1 MTAQADIGLIGLA
14 VMGQNL
20 ALNIADHGHTIAV
33 FNRTVATTKTFVAS
47 DAAKGKA
54 VIACETLKDLVAS
67 LKKPRAII
75 LMVKAGEPV
84 DQQIEALKPLLEAG
98 DIIVDGGNSH
108 FRDTIRRDRAMAE
121 AGLNFMGSGISGGE
135 EGARNGPSIMPGGS
149 AEAYAK
155 VGPIFRA
162 ISAKVDNEP
171 CCIHIGTDGA
181 GHFVK
186 TTHNGIEYA
195 DMQMIAEVYSLMRN
209 LLGLSAADMAKTFA
223 TWNKGDLDSY
233 LIEITADILGQV
245 DEETGKP
252 MVDVIVDRAGQKG
265 TGQWTSAA
273 ALELGVPAP
282 TIAEAVFARALS
294 ALKPERVEAEKILGR
309 AKPAFG
315 GDKTA
320 FVDDLKDALLAS
332 KICAYAQGFAL
343 MQAAKEEFGWDTDL
357 GKVSMIWR
365 GGCIIRAR
373 FLNRIKEAYD
383 RDPTLKNLLLDPYF
397 RSVVAKG
404 EAAWRRVVA
413 AAVAN
418 GLPVPALVSALSYY
432 DAYRSGRL
440 WADLIQA
447 QRDYFGAHT
456 FERTDREGW
465 FHREWSRG

>member
-1 MTAQADIGLIGLA
+1 MTAQADIGLVGLA

-20 ALNIADHGHTIAV
+20 ALNIADHGYTIAV
-33 FNRTVATTKTFVAS
+33 FNRTTATTRAFVAS
-47 DAAKGKA
+47 EAAHGKP
-54 VIACETLKDLVAS
+54 VIGCDTMEDLVAA
-67 LKKPRAII
+67 LKKPRAVI

-84 DQQIEALKPLLEAG
+84 DAQIAALKPLLEEG

-108 FRDTIRRDRAMAE
+108 FRDTRRRDRALTE
-121 AGLNFMGSGISGGE
+121 AGLNFMGTGISGGE
-135 EGARNGPSIMPGGS
+135 EGARRGPSIMPGGT

-162 ISAKVDNEP
+162 IAAQVDGEP
-171 CCIHIGTDGA
+171 CCVHIGADGA

-195 DMQMIAEVYSLMRN
+195 DMQMIAEAYFLMRG
-209 LLGLSAADMAKTFA
+209 LLGLSAAEMADTFA
-223 TWNKGDLDSY
+223 AWNRGDLDSY

-245 DEETGKP
+245 DEETGRP

-265 TGQWTSAA
+265 TGRWTSES

-294 ALKPERVEAEKILGR
+294 ALKPERVAAEKILGG
-309 AKPAFG
+309 AKPKFTGDRAAFL
-315 GDKTA
+315 
-320 FVDDLKDALLAS
+320 DDLRDALLAS

-373 FLNRIKEAYD
+373 FLDRIKEAYD
-383 RDPTLKNLLLDPYF
+383 RDPALRNLLLDPHF
-397 RSVVAKG
+397 RAVVEKG
-404 EAAWRRVVA
+404 QEAWRRVVG
-413 AAVAN
+413 AAVGN
-418 GLPVPALVSALSYY
+418 GLPVPALASALSYH

-465 FHREWSRG
+465 FHREWARG

>member
-1 MTAQADIGLIGLA
+1 MQSDIGLIGLA

-20 ALNIADHGHTIAV
+20 ALNIADHGYAIAV
-33 FNRTVATTKTFVAS
+33 FNRTVATTRKFAAS
-47 DAAKGKA
+47 DAARGKA
-54 VIACETLKDLVAS
+54 VIACDTMAGLVAS
-67 LKKPRAII
+67 LKRPRAVI
-75 LMVKAGEPV
+75 LMVKAGAPV
-84 DQQIEALKPLLEAG
+84 DEQIAALRPLLEKG

-108 FRDTIRRDRAMAE
+108 FRDTRRRDAE
-121 AGLNFMGSGISGGE
+121 LTAAGLHFMGTGISGGE
-135 EGARNGPSIMPGGS
+135 EGARHGPSIMPGGT
-149 AEAYAK
+149 EAAFAK

-162 ISAKVDNEP
+162 ISAKVDGEP
-171 CCIHIGTDGA
+171 CCVHIGADGA

-195 DMQMIAEVYSLMRN
+195 DMQMIAEVYAIMKR
-209 LLGLSAADMAKTFA
+209 LLGMSAVDMARTFA
-223 TWNKGDLDSY
+223 AWNAGDLDSY
-233 LIEITADILGQV
+233 LIEITADILGQT
-245 DEETGKP
+245 DAETGKP
-252 MVDVIVDRAGQKG
+252 MVDVILDKAGQKG

-282 TIAEAVFARALS
+282 TIAEAVFARAIS
-294 ALKPERVEAEKILGR
+294 AIRDERIAAEKILGAAR
-309 AKPAFG
+309 PTFAGDRKAFL
-315 GDKTA
+315 
-320 FVDDLKDALLAS
+320 DDLKDALLAS

-343 MQAAKEEFGWDTDL
+343 MQAAKEEFGWKTDF

-383 RDPTLKNLLLDPYF
+383 RDPDLRNLLLDPYF
-397 RSVVAKG
+397 RAVVDKG
-404 EAAWRRVVA
+404 QAGWRRVVT

-418 GLPVPALVSALSYY
+418 GLPAPALSSALAYY

-456 FERTDREGW
+456 FERVDRAGW
-465 FHREWSRG
+465 FHREWARG

>member
-1 MTAQADIGLIGLA
+1 MTAQADIGLVGLA

-33 FNRTVATTKTFVAS
+33 FNRTTATTRKFVAS
-47 DAAKGKA
+47 EAARGKP
-54 VIACETLKDLVAS
+54 VIGCETMEELVAA
-67 LKKPRAII
+67 LKRPRAVI

-84 DQQIEALKPLLEAG
+84 DAQIAALKPLLEEG

-108 FRDTIRRDRAMAE
+108 FRDTQRRDRALTE
-121 AGLNFMGSGISGGE
+121 AGLNFMGTGISGGE
-135 EGARNGPSIMPGGS
+135 EGARHGPSIMPGGT

-162 ISAKVDNEP
+162 IAAKVDGEP

-195 DMQMIAEVYSLMRN
+195 DMQMIAEVYFLMRN
-209 LLGLSAADMAKTFA
+209 LLGLSATEMAETFA
-223 TWNKGDLDSY
+223 AWNRGDLDSY
-233 LIEITADILGQV
+233 LIEITADILAQV
-245 DEETGKP
+245 DEETGRP

-265 TGQWTSAA
+265 TGRWTSES

-294 ALKPERVEAEKILGR
+294 ALKPERVEAEKIIGAAR
-309 AKPAFG
+309 PAFD
-315 GDKTA
+315 GDRAA
-320 FVDDLKDALLAS
+320 FLDELRDALLAS

-383 RDPTLKNLLLDPYF
+383 RDPALRNLLLDPYF
-397 RSVVAKG
+397 RDCVDKG
-404 EAAWRRVVA
+404 QAAWRWVVGA
-413 AAVAN
+413 AIEN
-418 GLPVPALVSALSYY
+418 GLPVPALTSALSYY

>member
-1 MTAQADIGLIGLA
+1 MTAQADIGLVGLA

-20 ALNIADHGHTIAV
+20 ALNIADHGYSIAV
-33 FNRTVATTKTFVAS
+33 FNRTTATTRKFVAS
-47 DAAKGKA
+47 NEAKGKA
-54 VIACETLKDLVAS
+54 VIGCETMEELVAN
-67 LKKPRAII
+67 LKRPRAII

-84 DQQIEALKPLLEAG
+84 DQQIAILKPLLEKG
-98 DIIVDGGNSH
+98 DIIIDGGNSH
-108 FRDTIRRDRAMAE
+108 FRDTQRRDTTLTAE
-121 AGLNFMGSGISGGE
+121 GLHFMGTGISGGE
-135 EGARNGPSIMPGGS
+135 EGARNGPSIMPGGT
-149 AEAYAK
+149 AQAYAK
-155 VGPIFRA
+155 VGPIFQA
-162 ISAKVDNEP
+162 ISAKVEGEP

-195 DMQMIAEVYSLMRN
+195 DMQMIAEVYSIMRN
-209 LLGLSAADMAKTFA
+209 LLGMSSAEMARAFSD
-223 TWNKGDLDSY
+223 WNEGDLDSY
-233 LIEITADILGQV
+233 LIEITADILGQI
-245 DEETGKP
+245 DEETGNP
-252 MVDVIVDRAGQKG
+252 IVEMIVDRAGQKG

-294 ALKPERVEAEKILGR
+294 ALKDERVVAEEILGK
-309 AKPAFG
+309 ASPVFD
-315 GDKTA
+315 GDKAA
-320 FVDDLKDALLAS
+320 FVNDLRDALLAS

-343 MQAAKEEFGWDTDL
+343 MQAAKDEFGWDTDF
-357 GKVSMIWR
+357 GKVAMIWR

-383 RDPTLKNLLLDPYF
+383 RDPGLKNLLLDPYF
-397 RSVVAKG
+397 RAFVEKG
-404 EAAWRRVVA
+404 EAAWRRVVSTA
-413 AAVAN
+413 IAN
-418 GLPVPALVSALSYY
+418 GLPVPALTSALSYY

-465 FHREWSRG
+465 FHREWMKS